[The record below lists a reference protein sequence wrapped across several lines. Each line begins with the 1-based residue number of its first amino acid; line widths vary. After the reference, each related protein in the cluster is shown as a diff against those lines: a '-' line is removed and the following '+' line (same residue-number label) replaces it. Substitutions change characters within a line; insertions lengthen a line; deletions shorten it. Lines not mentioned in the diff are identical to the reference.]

1 VTAAALITATL
12 SCACAFAQG
21 AATPPTAPLEDGAR
35 REPSEILWDTWG
47 VPHIYGADLE
57 GLLYAFGWAQ
67 MQSHADLILRLY
79 GEARGRASEYW
90 GEAGLDS
97 DRYLHTMGVP
107 ARAESW
113 YLRQSPETKSY
124 LDAFVAGMNAYAATH
139 ADRIADAMEVVLPIA
154 ATDVMAYLQPSFM
167 GFVGSNA
174 LRTVEQWKNRQTGSN
189 AWAVGPSRSASGH
202 ALLIANPHLPWGG
215 PFTWFEAQLVA
226 PGVDVYGAALVGT
239 PALGIAFNDH
249 LGWTHTTNPLD
260 GMDLYEL
267 DLSGEGYAWNAGVA
281 AFETETATLRVRQA
295 DGSLREERLPIR
307 RSVHGPVIAEQ
318 NGKALA
324 IRITGLEQAEMMQQ
338 YWDMAR
344 ATSLREF
351 EGAVSRL
358 QNPTFNVIYADRDG
372 HIFYLFGGRVPRR
385 AGGRWSDWLGVVPG
399 TSSDNLWTE
408 TLGYDELPRVVD
420 PPSGWVQNAND
431 PPWTSTFPPALNADD
446 FPPYLAPHYMH
457 FRAQRSVRM
466 IEDDSIT
473 FDELVAYK
481 LSTRMEIADRI
492 LDDLILAA
500 RAHGGELAQQ
510 AADVL
515 EAWDRHTDA
524 ESRGAVL
531 FAAWVQA
538 WAGPTGGNGY
548 AIAWSEAA
556 PLTTP
561 DGLADPAAAARTLET
576 VASDVHRMYGALD
589 VPWGDVYRL
598 IAPGVDLAAN
608 GGPDPLGIFRGT
620 SYEPTGDNRF
630 RAVGGDSFQAVIE
643 FADPVRAEVLVS
655 YGNASQPGS
664 PHRGDQ
670 LALYARKEFRPVWRT
685 RAEIE
690 ANLESR
696 EMLLS
701 AKTLAQE
708 NASGR

>member
-1 VTAAALITATL
+1 MSRTRSILTAATLISATL
-12 SCACAFAQG
+12 SCAWAFAQG
-21 AATPPTAPLEDGAR
+21 AAPAPTRLIEDSAR
-35 REPSEILWDTWG
+35 HESPEILWDTWG
-47 VPHIYGADLE
+47 VPHIYSADPE

-79 GEARGRASEYW
+79 GTARGRAAEYW
-90 GEAGLDS
+90 GQANLEN
-97 DRYLHTMGVP
+97 DRYLHIMGVP
-107 ARAESW
+107 ERAESW
-113 YLRQSPETKSY
+113 YRMQSPEMKRY
-124 LDAFVAGMNAYAATH
+124 LDAYVAGMNAYAANH

-154 ATDVMAYLQPSFM
+154 ATDVLAYIQPSFM
-167 GFVGSNA
+167 GFVGSTA
-174 LRTVEQWKNRQTGSN
+174 LQTVEQWKNRQTGSN

-226 PGVDVYGAALVGT
+226 PGIDVYGAALVGT
-239 PALGIAFNDH
+239 PALGIAFNDY

-267 DLSGEGYAWNAGVA
+267 ELSGDGYAWNDGVA
-281 AFETETATLRVRQA
+281 AFETDTATLRVRQA
-295 DGSLREERLPIR
+295 DGTLREERLSIR
-307 RSVHGPVIAEQ
+307 RSIHGPVIAEQ

-324 IRITGLEQAEMMQQ
+324 IRITGLEQAEMIEQ

-344 ATSLREF
+344 ATNLREF
-351 EGAVSRL
+351 EGAVASL

-372 HIFYLFGGRVPRR
+372 HTYYLFGGRAPRR
-385 AGGRWSDWLGVVPG
+385 AGGQWTDWLGVLPG
-399 TSSDNLWTE
+399 TSSSNLWTE
-408 TLGYDELPRVVD
+408 TLAYDELPRVVD

-446 FPPYLAPHYMH
+446 FPAYLAPHYMH

-473 FDELVAYK
+473 FDELIAYK
-481 LSTRMEIADRI
+481 LSTRMELADRL
-492 LDDLILAA
+492 LDDLIPAA
-500 RAHGGELAQQ
+500 RSHGGELASE

-515 EAWDRHTDA
+515 AGWDRCADA

-531 FAAWVQA
+531 FAAWAQA
-538 WAGPTGGNGY
+538 WLQATAGNGY
-548 AIAWSEAA
+548 VTPWNEAA

-576 VASDVHRMYGALD
+576 VAKEVQSKYGALD
-589 VPWGDVYRL
+589 VSWGTVYRL
-598 IAPGVDLAAN
+598 IAPGVDLPAN
-608 GGPDPLGIFRGT
+608 GGPDPLGIFRG
-620 SYEPTGDNRF
+620 SFYEPTNDNRF

-643 FADPVRAEVLVS
+643 FADPVRAEVLLS

-664 PHRGDQ
+664 PHQGDQ
-670 LALYARKEFRPVWRT
+670 LALYARKELRPVWRT
-685 RAEIE
+685 RAQIE
-690 ANLESR
+690 ANLEAR
-696 EMLLS
+696 EV
-701 AKTLAQE
+701 LA
-708 NASGR
+708 R